1 MQASEDKNMSS
12 KEKNIGLR
20 QRIADAE
27 DSYQKSLVSFGAEKG
42 DIGEVIKALRDLW
55 DAKCD
60 LECAQVREACETVKL
75 GGPAI
80 FEQTENLPVM

>member
-1 MQASEDKNMSS
+1 MSS
-12 KEKNIGLR
+12 EEKITDLE

-42 DIGEVIKALRDLW
+42 DIGEVIKALRALGA
-55 DAKCD
+55 AKCD

-80 FEQTENLPVM
+80 FEQTETLRVM

>member
-1 MQASEDKNMSS
+1 MTSQRKITDLE
-12 KEKNIGLR
+12 

-42 DIGEVIKALRDLW
+42 DIGEVISALRDLW

-75 GGPAI
+75 GGLAL
-80 FEQTENLPVM
+80 FEQLNNLPIM